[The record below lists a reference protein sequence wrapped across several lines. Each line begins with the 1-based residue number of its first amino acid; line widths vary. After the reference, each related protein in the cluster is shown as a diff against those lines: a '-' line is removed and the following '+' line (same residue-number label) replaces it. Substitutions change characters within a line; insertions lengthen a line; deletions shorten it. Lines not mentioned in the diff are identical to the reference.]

1 MISFPHAKI
10 NLGLSILSKRPD
22 GYHDLET
29 IFYPLPLRDA
39 LEINS
44 ARETRL
50 VIAGLQLPEDSDK
63 NLILKAYAL
72 LKKKYPQISPLEIHL
87 YKSIPI
93 GAGMGGGSS
102 DATGMLG
109 MMSRFFSLPLT
120 SDELF
125 SYALELG
132 SDCPFFLQDA
142 PCLARGRGERLEPIS
157 LDLSDY
163 LLLLIHP
170 ETKVNTAWAFS
181 KIKPTKPA
189 VSLME
194 IIHQPVGHWVATLH
208 NDFERP
214 VFEEFPF
221 LRTIKEKLYS
231 AGALFASLT
240 GSGSTLFGIFSKGS
254 LPDLLVDHATF
265 TQIR

>member
-29 IFYPLPLRDA
+29 IFYPLPLRDV
-39 LEINS
+39 LEINK

-50 VIAGLQLPEDSDK
+50 VTAGLKLPEDSDK
-63 NLILKAYAL
+63 NLILKTYAL

-102 DATGMLG
+102 DAAGMLRT
-109 MMSRFFSLPLT
+109 MSRFFSLPLS

-142 PCLARGRGERLEPIS
+142 PCLARGRGERLEPVS
-157 LDLSDY
+157 LDLSGY
-163 LLLLIHP
+163 SFLLIHP
-170 ETKVNTAWAFS
+170 ETKINTAWAFS
-181 KIKPTKPA
+181 KIKPTKPE
-189 VSLME
+189 VPLME
-194 IIHQPVGHWVATLH
+194 VIHQPMHRWAAALH

-240 GSGSTLFGIFSKGS
+240 GSGSTLYGIFSKGP
-254 LPDLLVDHATF
+254 LPDLRIDHATY
-265 TQIR
+265 TQIE